1 MVFVKVLQCR
11 ACPAPKDKKRW
22 YLRVRFRSADP
33 KNIRIA
39 KTYRTR
45 AYFATEIEAKD
56 KAPYLRWFVKQN
68 QAVEVFEQEWRGDR
82 QPGSSKFYRA
92 YQAWL
97 GKKDKSDG
105 KKRKSSDKN
114 GIGSKKRQ
122 APPHFC
128 VMYAMF

>member
-11 ACPAPKDKKRW
+11 ACPATKANKRW

-39 KTYRTR
+39 KTYRTP
-45 AYFATEIEAKD
+45 AYFATESEAKD

-68 QAVEVFEQEWRGDR
+68 QAVEIFEQEWRGDR
-82 QPGSSKFYRA
+82 QPSSSKFYRA

-97 GKKDKSDG
+97 GKKDKSAE
-105 KKRKSSDKN
+105 KKRKGSVKN
-114 GIGSKKRQ
+114 GLGSKKRQ
-122 APPHFC
+122 VFPHPWL
-128 VMYAMF
+128 